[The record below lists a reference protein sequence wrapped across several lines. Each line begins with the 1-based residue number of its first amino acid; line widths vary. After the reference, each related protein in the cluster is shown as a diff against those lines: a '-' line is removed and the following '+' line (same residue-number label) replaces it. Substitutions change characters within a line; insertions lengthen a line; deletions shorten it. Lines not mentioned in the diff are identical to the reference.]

1 MLTALLFFWLVLIP
15 FPALAQEE
23 TPTPTPTETIVVPT
37 ETPTPTPTETP
48 TPGPTATPTPA
59 PSSSSTSSPTN
70 TPTPIAVLKKT
81 STTQQGG
88 FGGQGLVDEKDAVD
102 TGLGYEKDKVLGSTT
117 TQEVDSKGDGDLLL
131 TLIFLT
137 STVVLVVWTIYIIL
151 VQKGIIK
158 TDMKKNTQKVGIT
171 PQPLQ

>member
-1 MLTALLFFWLVLIP
+1 MLTVLLFFWLIF
-15 FPALAQEE
+15 FPIQVVAQED
-23 TPTPTPTETIVVPT
+23 PLS
-37 ETPTPTPTETP
+37 
-48 TPGPTATPTPA
+48 PTATPSATLTPA
-59 PSSSSTSSPTN
+59 EATATPVPGPSATPTSAPIVSTN
-70 TPTPIAVLKKT
+70 TPTPKLVMKQIN
-81 STTQQGG
+81 TTQQQGG
-88 FGGQGLVDEKDAVD
+88 FGGQGLVDEKDTVD

-117 TQEVDSKGDGDLLL
+117 AQEVDSKGDGDLLL

-137 STVVLVVWTIYIIL
+137 GTVVLVVWTIYIIL